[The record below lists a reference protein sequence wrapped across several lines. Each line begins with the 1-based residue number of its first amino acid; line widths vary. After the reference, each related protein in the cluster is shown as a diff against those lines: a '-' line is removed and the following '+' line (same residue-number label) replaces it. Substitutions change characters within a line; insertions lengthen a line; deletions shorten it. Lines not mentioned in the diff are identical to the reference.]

1 MIIENEDRE
10 TPLPRLAVSIP
21 KACAA
26 IGLGRTAFY
35 ALVKAGQIR
44 VVKLGRRTL
53 VPMEELAKL
62 LAPKVDGGA
71 R

>member
-1 MIIENEDRE
+1 MRNEYRE
-10 TPLPRLAVSIP
+10 MSLPRLAVSIP

-26 IGLGRTAFY
+26 LGLGRTTFY

-71 R
+71 Q